1 MAPDGHAIFFTD
13 GLTEYSRQPVEGERR
28 LIIAADTMAA
38 VAPSEPARWLRE
50 RVVGAAAMP
59 DDIAI
64 VVVSASKANAERV
77 IEDRRSVWRFH
88 SSDAFTAQR
97 SRRAIAQ
104 RIAHASK
111 PDRQG
116 LGDAEL
122 IVGEL
127 LANTVEHA
135 PGLVE
140 VEFEREGVEL
150 VLTISDS
157 GPGLVVPPA
166 SALPGN
172 DAESGRGLY
181 LVRTLSRDVHFGRT
195 SRGGTLVRV
204 VLPLDPAE

>member
-1 MAPDGHAIFFTD
+1 
-13 GLTEYSRQPVEGERR
+13 
-28 LIIAADTMAA
+28 MAA
-38 VAPSEPARWLRE
+38 VDPAQPARWLRE
-50 RVVGAAAMP
+50 RVIGAAAMP

-64 VVVSASKANAERV
+64 VVVSASKTGTAKV
-77 IEDRRSVWRFH
+77 IDDRRSVWRFH

-97 SRRAIAQ
+97 SRRAIAL
-104 RIAHASK
+104 RIAQASK

-116 LGDAEL
+116 LGDSEL

-140 VEFEREGVEL
+140 VEFEREGDGL

-157 GPGLVVPPA
+157 GPGLVVGTGA
-166 SALPGN
+166 SSLPGS

-181 LVRTLSRDVHFGRT
+181 LVRTLSRDVQFGRT

-204 VLPLDPAE
+204 VLPLDPTA